1 MGKVFSQPLEKGG
14 VGKTTSSANL
24 SVEAAWDEK
33 EREWPLAKLRLKQ
46 AQRKGEEEI
55 KRVLQ
60 QIIQQ
65 EYALLEQIQPDPTL
79 GADADGQRNYT
90 MAMGVLDD
98 SANGMA
104 EVLVN
109 SEYGVDYVVKQSS
122 SGVYVLPSSKRLTS
136 VEDEIKVDP
145 QRRLRQALRDAEG
158 YEGYTVELQ
167 AVDRYKAIF
176 IDCPPNMG
184 LITDN
189 AIAASDYLLIP
200 LQAHYF
206 AYEALDKINEAIVR
220 VRRINRNVEIGGVFL
235 TMFDTR
241 VGLNRTILQQA
252 RQRFGSLIFET
263 IIPNNVDLAEAPV
276 FGLSIQQY
284 NHQSAGALAYAS
296 LYQEIK
302 KRFDL

>member
-1 MGKVFSQPLEKGG
+1 MGAIYSCPLEKGG

-24 SVEAAWDEK
+24 AVEAAWDGK
-33 EREWPLAKLRLKQ
+33 ERVWPQAKQRLKL
-46 AQRKGEEEI
+46 AQRRGEDEV
-55 KRVLQ
+55 KRVIQ
-60 QIIQQ
+60 QIIEQ
-65 EYALLEQIQPDPTL
+65 EYALLTIMQPDPVL
-79 GADADGQRNYT
+79 GVDADGQRNYT
-90 MAMGVLDD
+90 MATGLLDD
-98 SANGMA
+98 AANGTA

-122 SGVYVLPSSKRLTS
+122 SGVYVLPSSKRMS
-136 VEDEIKVDP
+136 QVEDEIKVDP

-158 YEGYTVELQ
+158 YEGYPVETQ

-206 AYEALDKINEAIVR
+206 AYEALDKINEAIQR
-220 VRRINRNVEIGGVFL
+220 VRRINRTVEIGGVFL
-235 TMFDTR
+235 TMFDAR
-241 VGLNRTILQQA
+241 VGLNNTILQQA
-252 RQRFGSLIFET
+252 KARFGSLIFET
-263 IIPNNVDLAEAPV
+263 LIPMNVDLAEAPV

-284 NHQSAGALAYAS
+284 NHLSAGALAYAR

-302 KRFDL
+302 ARFDL